1 MFFFR
6 YNKVERLWVMRHAGN
21 NDFLA
26 TSRASESSLLL
37 GTHLWVVFNDSLK
50 CSIDGMFS
58 YMTNLTLHACTPQQF
73 ACDNAFCI
81 AMTERCDAKEDC
93 SDGSDELNCGK
104 LMVRPGY
111 KKELTPIQENG
122 QNVVVKFFINILDI
136 EISESTETFSSR
148 ISWTREWFDG
158 RLQYKNLKNETGTK
172 MNTIL
177 TGESVSNTVWYP
189 RFSLHNI
196 RSIED
201 FKKLD
206 HRDLLVVIP
215 NDKFTFLTE
224 DNMHIFEGS
233 MNALSLEKEKNVKWK
248 CDYAYDW
255 YPFDT
260 QVCRMEFVSS
270 VSHIDVLPSN
280 LQYNRNISLSRYTL
294 SKIRMCKSFINNK
307 KAMIIEVTLNRPI
320 VNFLLT
326 VFVPTILLVIIS
338 FTARFFAEDYIDMV
352 IQVNL
357 TIQLVLGTM

>member
-1 MFFFR
+1 M
-6 YNKVERLWVMRHAGN
+6 
-21 NDFLA
+21 
-26 TSRASESSLLL
+26 LL
-37 GTHLWVVFNDSLK
+37 GTHLWVVNNDSLK
-50 CSIDGMFS
+50 CSIDRMSS

-81 AMTERCDAKEDC
+81 AMKERCDAKEDC

-111 KKELTPIQENG
+111 KKELTPIKGNG

-148 ISWTREWFDG
+148 ISWTREWFDR

-172 MNTIL
+172 MNILL
-177 TGESVSNTVWYP
+177 TGERVYEFVWYP
-189 RFSLHNI
+189 DFSLHNV

-201 FKKLD
+201 IQQVD
-206 HRDLLVVIP
+206 HRDILEVIP
-215 NDKFTFLTE
+215 NDEFIFLTE
-224 DNMHIFEGS
+224 NNMHIFEGS
-233 MNALSLEKEKNVKWK
+233 MNALSLEKERNVKWK

-255 YPFDT
+255 YPFDK
-260 QVCRMEFVSS
+260 QFCRMEFVSS

-294 SKIRMCKSFINNK
+294 SKIRMCKSFINNNK
-307 KAMIIEVTLNRPI
+307 KAMIVEVTLNRPI

-338 FTARFFAEDYIDMV
+338 FTARFFAEDYIDLG